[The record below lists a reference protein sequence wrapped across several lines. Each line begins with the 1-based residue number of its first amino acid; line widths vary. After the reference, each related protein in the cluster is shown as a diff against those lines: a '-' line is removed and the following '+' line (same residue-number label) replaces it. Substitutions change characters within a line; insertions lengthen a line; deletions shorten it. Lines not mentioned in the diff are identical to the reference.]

1 MQAAPPSFRTQA
13 ATTLWHEIAGV
24 HLDQCAGV
32 LRCLKLATSSIDE
45 DERVMKVALSKT
57 GPWAQRNTLYVL
69 FTKKTGY
76 RVSEALSLRVKD
88 MWAEGQA
95 VRAVHVDKDR
105 MKGKRDRKP
114 VPLQLAVR
122 QAIEAWIPVL
132 TGLCGGV
139 LDPDMP
145 IFLSRKRRARRGD
158 TPVFRA
164 MSRQQAY
171 GVVTKLYAEAGLV
184 RDDGKALANH
194 TLRKTFAM
202 RIYESSGHDIF
213 LTSKAIGHASV
224 NMTQRYLGIS
234 DAEVIEAILAA

>member
-1 MQAAPPSFRTQA
+1 MANVRPPNKAKKRVNKPSPCR
-13 ATTLWHEIAGV
+13 
-24 HLDQCAGV
+24 HLTV
-32 LRCLKLATSSIDE
+32 DE
-45 DERVMKVALSKT
+45 DERVMKIALSKP
-57 GPWAQRNTLYVL
+57 GPWAQRNALYVL

-76 RVSEALSLRVKD
+76 RVSEVLSLRVRD
-88 MWAEGQA
+88 VMADGHA
-95 VRAVHVDKDR
+95 VRAVHVAKDR

-114 VPLQLAVR
+114 VPLQPVVR

-139 LDPDMP
+139 LDPDTP
-145 IFLSRKRRARRGD
+145 VFFSRKRRARKED

-164 MSRQQAY
+164 MSRQQVY
-171 GVVTKLYAEAGLV
+171 IVVTELYAKAGLV

-224 NMTQRYLGIS
+224 SMTQRYLGIS
-234 DAEVIEAILAA
+234 DEEVIEAILAA